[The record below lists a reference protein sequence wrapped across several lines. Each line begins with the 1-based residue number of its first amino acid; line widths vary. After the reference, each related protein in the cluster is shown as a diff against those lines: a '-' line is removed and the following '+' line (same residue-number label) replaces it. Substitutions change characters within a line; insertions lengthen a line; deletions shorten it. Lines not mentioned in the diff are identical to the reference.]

1 MAASYRCRVLAGI
14 TGEGRFQV
22 VATKTIETAQTP
34 EERALFEADRW
45 GMPRRNAFPFTTAKP
60 PRWAL
65 RRMSTARPAS
75 DARLDAPACPGAAP
89 DTKPAGGGYLRSM
102 SGRLLPRPLPAEP
115 NARERA
121 SEATQSGCRAAAA
134 SASGI
139 FGTCNGASTPA
150 RRFSSLCAGAGTAG
164 IEQAAVVGVVAQQQ
178 GADKWERL
186 PSGSVQPTTNSSR
199 LRHFD
204 LAQIPRSP
212 GA

>member
-102 SGRLLPRPLPAEP
+102 SGRLLPRPLPAGP
-115 NARERA
+115 DARESFRGDPKRL
-121 SEATQSGCRAAAA
+121 SRGGG

-150 RRFSSLCAGAGTAG
+150 RRFSSLCAGAGTAS

-204 LAQIPRSP
+204 LAQISRSP